1 MEIFYVQLWSSIC
14 LIIYVK
20 LKVKTNLLLEAIRD
34 QLKEKTWLSTI
45 LLAFYLLVANI
56 LLLNMLIAIFTNT
69 YSLISS
75 SREIWIKRRLEL
87 ILGKL

>member
-1 MEIFYVQLWSSIC
+1 MDGTYYFRPKIMNHS
-14 LIIYVK
+14 
-20 LKVKTNLLLEAIRD
+20 
-34 QLKEKTWLSTI
+34 KEKTWLSTI

-87 ILGKL
+87 ILGKF